1 MFLDLVGSGEDE
13 EERKEEERSKK
24 RDEEK
29 RERRDDEKKLRMNE
43 EENSMFEYQEM
54 YPQGWCVSPDL
65 EVEEFTYLVFPKIL
79 EKKYF

>member
-1 MFLDLVGSGEDE
+1 LSGDPLCWSDWFLDLVGSGEDE

-29 RERRDDEKKLRMNE
+29 KRERRDDERKWRMKEELE

-65 EVEEFTYLVFPKIL
+65 EVE
-79 EKKYF
+79 